1 MKYSELISFNP
12 IESIIQLTSANDQDQ
27 EARLVKSYVMSDDMA
42 DKLTINMLSQ
52 LRLEEVVDNKGVLLV
67 GNYGTG
73 KSHLMSLVSA
83 VAHDANYLSMVQNQ
97 RFALNAE
104 CIAGQ
109 FEVLRIEIGAS
120 QMSLRNIILTK
131 VQQDF
136 AARGLS
142 FSFPDEKDIITNKE
156 VLSMSSL
163 IILEEERNRK
173 SNSIL
178 ALCVSLVKL

>member
-12 IESIIQLTSANDQDQ
+12 IESIIQLTFANDQDQ

-97 RFALNAE
+97 SCLKKYSVYRRMPV
-104 CIAGQ
+104 
-109 FEVLRIEIGAS
+109 VL
-120 QMSLRNIILTK
+120 
-131 VQQDF
+131 
-136 AARGLS
+136 
-142 FSFPDEKDIITNKE
+142 
-156 VLSMSSL
+156 
-163 IILEEERNRK
+163 
-173 SNSIL
+173 
-178 ALCVSLVKL
+178 